1 MSFDPATLFQ
11 AGQPGAWY
19 DPSDLSTLWQ
29 DTAATVPVT
38 ASGQS
43 VARVNDKSGNG
54 KHLTQATAANC
65 PTFQVDTS
73 GNAYLLFD
81 GLANSLSATL
91 SLSFPFDRISAI
103 RQVSWA
109 SGRHLFSGGSAGVLY
124 QSNASPKIRMLD
136 GATGPMN
143 DKLPVGANG
152 VVTERHIA
160 NMQQIAVNN
169 GPYVT
174 GDAGSTAPS
183 SMTVG
188 AKPNLSLFANIRLYG
203 FLARAGSLSAEEISG
218 ARNWLAAK
226 CGVTLARRA
235 ARNAL
240 WI

>member
-11 AGQPGAWY
+11 AGQAGAWY

-38 ASGQS
+38 AAGQS
-43 VARVNDKSGNG
+43 VARVDDKSGNG
-54 KHLTQATAANC
+54 KHLTQGTAANC
-65 PTFQVDTS
+65 PIFQVDGS
-73 GNAYLLFD
+73 AHPYLLFD
-81 GLANSLSATL
+81 GLAHFLSASL
-91 SLSFPFDRISAI
+91 SLSFPFDRISAL

-124 QSNASPKIRMLD
+124 QSNASPKLRILD

-152 VVTERHIA
+152 IVTERHVA
-160 NMQQIAVNN
+160 NAQQIAVNN
-169 GPYVT
+169 GAYVS
-174 GDAGSTAPS
+174 GDAGSVAPL

-203 FLARAGSLSAEEISG
+203 FLARAGSLSPEEITD
-218 ARNWLAAK
+218 ARAWLAAK

-235 ARNAL
+235 ARHSG